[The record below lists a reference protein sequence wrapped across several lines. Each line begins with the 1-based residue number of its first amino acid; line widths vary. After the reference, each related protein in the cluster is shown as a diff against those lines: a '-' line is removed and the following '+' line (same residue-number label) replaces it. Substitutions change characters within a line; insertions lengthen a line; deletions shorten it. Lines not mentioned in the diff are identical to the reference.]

1 MTMLLNIQG
10 HIMTNEN
17 NITDE
22 ELENFHKNFKK
33 IYTKGIR
40 SRTLY
45 NLILID
51 VALQFQLDSIREGTE
66 YGSEENLGFN
76 EYIRRNERI
85 NDIVNILGCSERT
98 ARDYRDALAHFHQ

>member
-1 MTMLLNIQG
+1 V
-10 HIMTNEN
+10 TNEN
-17 NITDE
+17 SITVKE

-40 SRTLY
+40 SQTLY

-51 VALQFQLDSIREGTE
+51 VALQFKLDNIK
-66 YGSEENLGFN
+66 EEMDYDIKEVIGFN
-76 EYIRRNERI
+76 EYIRQKERLK
-85 NDIVNILGCSERT
+85 DIENILGCSERT

>member
-1 MTMLLNIQG
+1 MA
-10 HIMTNEN
+10 NEN
-17 NITDE
+17 RVNDE
-22 ELENFHKNFKK
+22 ELVNFHENFKK
-33 IYTKGIR
+33 VYTRGIR

-51 VALQFQLDSIREGTE
+51 VALQFKLDNIKEDIE
-66 YGSEENLGFN
+66 YGSKEDVNFN
-76 EYIRRNERI
+76 EYIRRKERI